1 MSKSSNLVSLDK
13 AVIRFNPKLKMKSIH
28 INSIDSFR
36 KSLKLFSQKM
46 TDTATSEEGHKA
58 SINDFLKD
66 TFYKNQTGIE
76 PNKTNI
82 DLAILSKNP
91 PHNVEVLFEVKAP
104 NNSAE
109 MITKD
114 DFARKSLQET
124 LLYYLD
130 ECREGR
136 GDDFK
141 RMINVSIQNNR
152 KTLF

>member
-66 TFYKNQTGIE
+66 T
-76 PNKTNI
+76 
-82 DLAILSKNP
+82 
-91 PHNVEVLFEVKAP
+91 
-104 NNSAE
+104 
-109 MITKD
+109 
-114 DFARKSLQET
+114 
-124 LLYYLD
+124 
-130 ECREGR
+130 
-136 GDDFK
+136 
-141 RMINVSIQNNR
+141 
-152 KTLF
+152 